1 MKGWIEVKKRQII
14 EYFSTCKEHYP
25 LSDEFV
31 KKYQQNKGKSH
42 QSDGGYIQKAYNCGM
57 DINAEKAE
65 PNQKWHLLDS
75 YYGVNENGFDI
86 NDKELDKNAT
96 IWSMGDM
103 ETGKGGPGLKCPELL
118 LWIAEAAGCDIR
130 EAKMEAEKLC
140 EKGERLLACNAIK
153 KIIPWEEIE
162 KHILG

>member
-1 MKGWIEVKKRQII
+1 
-14 EYFSTCKEHYP
+14 
-25 LSDEFV
+25 
-31 KKYQQNKGKSH
+31 
-42 QSDGGYIQKAYNCGM
+42 
-57 DINAEKAE
+57 
-65 PNQKWHLLDS
+65 
-75 YYGVNENGFDI
+75 
-86 NDKELDKNAT
+86 
-96 IWSMGDM
+96 MGDM